1 MFLDWNGWKLA
12 RFCANQLQRRRGI
25 DIGSLAM
32 FIGVKKSHCG
42 SVFFLKLHHETK
54 F

>member
-25 DIGSLAM
+25 DIGPFAM
-32 FIGVKKSHCG
+32 FIGVKC
-42 SVFFLKLHHETK
+42 VHHGNQVLTFE
-54 F
+54 